1 MNRAIPWRETIID
14 KDSKYEPEFDQN
26 EHMGK
31 PHDGVIL
38 IDKERGRTSYDV
50 VRQVRHFSGIKKVG
64 HAGTLD
70 PFATG
75 LLIVMLGEGTKLS
88 SYLMAG
94 EKTYQATMRL
104 GVETDTLDMTGEIV
118 KRSHVPELGPR
129 LLRQVAL
136 EFVGEI
142 EQVPPQFSAV
152 NYNGRRAYS
161 FAREGIRIDLQK
173 RKVRIRSLEVTSVNL
188 PDVTISVSCSSGTYI
203 RSLAAN
209 LGKRLGPGA
218 HLTSLRRLKSG
229 TFDVKDALELNKLR
243 SFSNDSAFHRK
254 VISLSEALP
263 DMLEIKLD
271 DLMARRI
278 RNGYQPLWKEVMR
291 SDPPDFFEGYFKL
304 TERQEF
310 VAIGKASFSQGKEKT
325 SFKIV
330 RVFH

>member
-1 MNRAIPWRETIID
+1 
-14 KDSKYEPEFDQN
+14 
-26 EHMGK
+26 MGK

-38 IDKERGRTSYDV
+38 IDKEKCRTSYDV
-50 VRQVRHFSGIKKVG
+50 VRQVKRFSGIKKVG

-118 KRSHVPELGPR
+118 KRSDVPELGPR
-129 LLRQVAL
+129 LLRQAAL

-161 FAREGIRIDLQK
+161 FARKGIRIDLQK
-173 RKVRIRSLEVTSVNL
+173 RKIRIRSLEITSVHL
-188 PDVTISVSCSSGTYI
+188 PDVTISVTCSSGTYI
-203 RSLAAN
+203 RSLAAD

-229 TFDVKDALELNKLR
+229 TFDVRDALELDKLE
-243 SFSNDSAFHRK
+243 SLSNDSAFYGK
-254 VISLSEALP
+254 VIPLSEALP
-263 DMLEIKLD
+263 EMLEIQVD
-271 DLMARRI
+271 SLMARRI

-291 SDPPDFFEGYFKL
+291 SDLPDFFEGYLKL

-310 VAIGKASFSQGKEKT
+310 VAIGKAALSQEREKT

>member
-1 MNRAIPWRETIID
+1 
-14 KDSKYEPEFDQN
+14 
-26 EHMGK
+26 MGK
-31 PHDGVIL
+31 SYDGVIL

-50 VRQVRHFSGIKKVG
+50 VRQVKRLSGIKKVG

-104 GVETDTLDMTGEIV
+104 GVETDTLDLTGETV
-118 KRSHVPELGPR
+118 KRSEVPELGLR

-152 NYNGRRAYS
+152 SYQGRRAYS
-161 FAREGIRIDLQK
+161 FAREGTRIDLQK
-173 RKVRIRSLEVTSVNL
+173 RKVRIRSLEITSVDL
-188 PDVTISVSCSSGTYI
+188 PDVTICVACSSGTYI
-203 RSLAAN
+203 RSLAAD
-209 LGKRLGPGA
+209 LGRRLGPGA

-229 TFDVKDALELNKLR
+229 TFDVKDALGLEKLA
-243 SFSNDSAFHRK
+243 FLSNDSAFRGK
-254 VISLSEALP
+254 VIPLSEALP
-263 DMLEIKLD
+263 EMLEIQVD
-271 DLMARRI
+271 DLMARKI
-278 RNGYQPLWKEVMR
+278 RNGYQPLWNEVMR
-291 SDPPDFFEGYFKL
+291 SNLPDFFEGYLKL
-304 TERQEF
+304 TEREGF
-310 VAIGKASFSQGKEKT
+310 VAIGKASFSQGKGKT

-330 RVFH
+330 RVFR

>member
-1 MNRAIPWRETIID
+1 MRKA
-14 KDSKYEPEFDQN
+14 Y
-26 EHMGK
+26 
-31 PHDGVIL
+31 DGVIL

-50 VRQVRHFSGIKKVG
+50 VRQVRRFSGIKKVG

-104 GVETDTLDMTGEIV
+104 GVETDTLDLTGEIV
-118 KRSHVPELGPR
+118 KRSDVPELAPR
-129 LLRQVAL
+129 LLKQAAL

-142 EQVPPQFSAV
+142 EQIPPQFSAV

-161 FAREGIRIDLQK
+161 FAREGIRVDLKK
-173 RKVRIRSLEVTSVNL
+173 RKVRISSLEITSVNL
-188 PDVTISVSCSSGTYI
+188 PDVAISVACSSGTYI
-203 RSLAAN
+203 RSLAAD
-209 LGKRLGPGA
+209 LGRRLGSGA

-229 TFDVKDALELNKLR
+229 NFDVRDALGLERLESL
-243 SFSNDSAFHRK
+243 SNDSAFRGK
-254 VISLSEALP
+254 VIPLSEALP
-263 DMLEIKLD
+263 DMKEIQVD
-271 DLMARRI
+271 DLMARKI

-291 SDPPDFFEGYFKL
+291 SDLPDSFEGYLKL

-310 VAIGKASFSQGKEKT
+310 VAIGKASFSQERRKI